1 MMAEETNNTV
11 AEVEQSMTQD
21 TDENF
26 KNFVDDGTWAIIID
40 EFNEYMQ
47 Q

>member
-26 KNFVDDGTWAIIID
+26 KTFVDDTTIGVEAKQ
-40 EFNEYMQ
+40 NLKN
-47 Q
+47 